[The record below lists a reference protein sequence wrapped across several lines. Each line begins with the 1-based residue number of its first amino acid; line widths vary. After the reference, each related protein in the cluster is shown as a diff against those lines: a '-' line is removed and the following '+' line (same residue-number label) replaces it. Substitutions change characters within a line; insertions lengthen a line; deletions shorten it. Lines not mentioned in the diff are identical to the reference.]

1 MVRNFEMAN
10 EHRPHRPNLYSRDW
24 NDQSNR
30 NVVSNLNKN
39 TSPNLPRFSVDSS
52 MIPPMLSSM
61 LSGSS
66 LSGLGVSGDSDV
78 SDSNRL
84 TSRLAPPLIPLP
96 LVLLLAACG
105 GGGGGGGGSSTPSTS
120 GTPKTP
126 TTPGTTTST

>member
-1 MVRNFEMAN
+1 MAN
-10 EHRPHRPNLYSRDW
+10 EHRPHHPNLYSRDW
-24 NDQSNR
+24 NEQSIHGEHYGERSVVTNR
-30 NVVSNLNKN
+30 NKN
-39 TSPNLPRFSVDSS
+39 TSPNLPRLSGDSS

-105 GGGGGGGGSSTPSTS
+105 DRSRTS
-120 GTPKTP
+120 AKSE
-126 TTPGTTTST
+126 TTFSKSGYVYDGPIEGAAV